1 MSEKEINEIIARNIN
16 MYLEHS
22 GKTQVDL
29 ADYMN
34 VSQATISNWCKGAKM
49 PRMDKIDKICSFFS
63 IKRTDLMD
71 EHISSPTPSLHDL
84 IISEYGTIVSDAITL
99 FVQLDAVDQGSI
111 LERMRVFLE
120 QDKYSRQKG
129 VLDA

>member
-1 MSEKEINEIIARNIN
+1 MSEKEINEIIAHNIN

-22 GKTQVDL
+22 GKTQADL
-29 ADYMN
+29 ALYMN

-49 PRMDKIDKICSFFS
+49 PRMDKIDKICSFFN

-71 EHISSPTPSLHDL
+71 ERISSPAPTLNEL
-84 IISEYGTIVSDAITL
+84 IISEYGAIVSDAITL
-99 FVQLDAVDQGSI
+99 FVQLDAVDQGAI
-111 LERMRVFLE
+111 LERMRIFLE
-120 QDKYSRQKG
+120 QNKYSHQKR

>member
-29 ADYMN
+29 AEYMN

-49 PRMDKIDKICSFFS
+49 PRMDKIDKICSFFN
-63 IKRTDLMD
+63 IRRTDLMD
-71 EHISSPTPSLHDL
+71 ERISSPAPTLHEL
-84 IISEYGTIVSDAITL
+84 IVSEYGTIVSDAITL
-99 FVQLDAVDQGSI
+99 FVQLDTIDQGSI

-120 QDKYSRQKG
+120 QDKYLRQKG

>member
-29 ADYMN
+29 AEYMN

-49 PRMDKIDKICSFFS
+49 PRMDKIDKICSFFN
-63 IKRTDLMD
+63 IRRADLMD
-71 EHISSPTPSLHDL
+71 ERISSPAPTLHEL
-84 IISEYGTIVSDAITL
+84 IVSEYGTIVSDAITL
-99 FVQLDAVDQGSI
+99 FVQLDTIDQGSI

-120 QDKYSRQKG
+120 QDKYLRQKG